1 MWSRLGSLRWGLR
14 HGFDSG
20 FGSAGPANLV
30 TLTAQKFLDLPFS
43 KEGSH
48 EMVSRRPPNLCPFY
62 VAGVGLSGHFVLL
75 NDRCRASAAFSFA
88 WQVWRF
94 LQVANT
100 LAVMSRNQRC
110 LQRQFFVAGVVFGD
124 FGGRVK
130 ASQVLFCEI
139 VVIGVWETML
149 MMIVCGT
156 RLPLLCSF
164 FLAGAV
170 LQRPRQK
177 VAETKVQ
184 PKNIVLT
191 TLVSGRSRC
200 GAAISARDLLARS
213 LQEISMQ
220 GLCARSL

>member
-1 MWSRLGSLRWGLR
+1 
-14 HGFDSG
+14 
-20 FGSAGPANLV
+20 
-30 TLTAQKFLDLPFS
+30 
-43 KEGSH
+43 
-48 EMVSRRPPNLCPFY
+48 MVSRRPPNLCPFY

-75 NDRCRASAAFSFA
+75 NDRRRASAAFSFA

-94 LQVANT
+94 LKVANT

-110 LQRQFFVAGVVFGD
+110 LQRQFFVAGVVFGE

-139 VVIGVWETML
+139 VVVGVWETML

-156 RLPLLCSF
+156 PLPLLWSF

-184 PKNIVLT
+184 PRYNQKTSFWQLSCQVA
-191 TLVSGRSRC
+191 LV
-200 GAAISARDLLARS
+200 AAPLS
-213 LQEISMQ
+213 LQETSWQDPCRRSPCKVSVQDLYRRCPRKISWQ
-220 GLCARSL
+220 DLCARGL